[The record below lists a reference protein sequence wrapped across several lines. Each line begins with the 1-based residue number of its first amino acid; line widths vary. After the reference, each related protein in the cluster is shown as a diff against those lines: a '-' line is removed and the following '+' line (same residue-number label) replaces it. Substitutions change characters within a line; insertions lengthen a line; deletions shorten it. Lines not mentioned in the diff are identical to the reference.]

1 MKTLKLKTAF
11 AMETV
16 ALNDAEF
23 GRLVRGM
30 LQYASSGTEPTLNGT
45 ERVLWPNAKAEI
57 DKQLKTYANQCNGME
72 KTRAQ
77 KSTQISDR
85 NLIDIYKKSN
95 RYLPEEKEE
104 SGEGKEPKEKL
115 SPLNPLVKEKQ
126 EKQEGK
132 GEREFPLSQV
142 PPHAQ
147 KPRKFIPPTLDE
159 VRAYCRQ
166 RNSSVD
172 PVQFYDYFTADPSRA
187 WIDAKGQPVLNWKSK
202 IVTWE
207 KFNVM
212 PKKSK
217 PVDDGRATNN
227 IFLQL
232 LDEMEA
238 QQNGQK

>member
-1 MKTLKLKTAF
+1 MKTLKIKTRF
-11 AMETV
+11 AMETA

-30 LQYASSGTEPTLNGT
+30 LQYASSGTVPNLNGT
-45 ERVLWPNAKAEI
+45 ERVLWPNAKADI
-57 DKQLKTYANQCNGME
+57 DKQLKTYANQCSGME

-77 KSTQISDR
+77 KSTQISTR

-104 SGEGKEPKEKL
+104 SGEGKEAKEKL
-115 SPLNPLVKEKQ
+115 PPLNPLVKEKQ

-132 GEREFPLSQV
+132 GEREIPLSQV
-142 PPHAQ
+142 SPRAK
-147 KPRKFIPPTLDE
+147 KPTKFVPPTLDE

-166 RNSSVD
+166 RNSPVD

-187 WIDAKGQPVLNWKSK
+187 WIDAKGQPVLNWKQK

-207 KFNVM
+207 KFNVT
-212 PKKSK
+212 PKKPK
-217 PVDDGRATNN
+217 QEDDRATNN

-238 QQNGQK
+238 QDGQK